1 MICQQ
6 DFLDLLSHNRSITGN
21 SFYGYTIM
29 NKAKHMKVDI
39 VDEKTASDLI
49 NSPRF
54 STLDELG
61 EDCYEVIIVYYFLGE
76 IFLPAINFS

>member
-1 MICQQ
+1 
-6 DFLDLLSHNRSITGN
+6 
-21 SFYGYTIM
+21 M

-76 IFLPAINFS
+76 IFLPAINFSWLAPRLGPTHCSEYTVFVQCKF

>member
-1 MICQQ
+1 
-6 DFLDLLSHNRSITGN
+6 
-21 SFYGYTIM
+21 
-29 NKAKHMKVDI
+29 MKVDI

-61 EDCYEVIIVYYFLGE
+61 DDCYEVIIVDF
-76 IFLPAINFS
+76 FAKFSFWP